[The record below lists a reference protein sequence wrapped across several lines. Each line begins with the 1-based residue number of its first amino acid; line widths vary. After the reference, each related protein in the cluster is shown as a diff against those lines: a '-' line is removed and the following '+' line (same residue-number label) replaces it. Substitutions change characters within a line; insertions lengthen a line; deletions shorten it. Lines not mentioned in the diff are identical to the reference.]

1 MIDKGGPSYPFFDI
15 HKISLMKKSGYSLQI
30 RQEGF
35 HNMMLWTEVSNMI
48 CIEPITQ
55 YPDLETQNYSEA
67 NLRISNGEELFSM
80 DITPF
85 KN

>member
-1 MIDKGGPSYPFFDI
+1 
-15 HKISLMKKSGYSLQI
+15 
-30 RQEGF
+30 
-35 HNMMLWTEVSNMI
+35 MLWREVSNMI

-67 NLRISNGEELFSM
+67 NLRISNGEDLFSM

-85 KN
+85 KI